1 MKRFFLLFVVLA
13 GMLSLPMRSLA
24 AEDKAFE
31 EALRRSQLDETNLN
45 PDKTGYPC
53 PFVKTGSPIINPVGQ
68 TAISTGYYFVDSDV
82 NGDAGAPWRP
92 DPANTP
98 NVNFESSRWVRIFSG
113 PNQAPKAYF
122 DADTNINGH
131 YYFMNPTPGQNG
143 QIDSTDDAIAGP
155 IPIRFEFY
163 FNGIREDSFY
173 VSSNGLVGFSN
184 RRYTY
189 AKNPQTGKAYRTGY
203 DKYSMDWFA
212 TGRGRQNGTDGKA
225 DNSKAI
231 TDPIPDNFGYQYS
244 ALGNDL
250 TNPKGGYRVTPV
262 ADPNAPQGALND
274 AALFP
279 PDLKQSFIAPMFSDL
294 QVSVYSKT
302 NNQID
307 DFSQV
312 WFKRSTNMDSLTIYF
327 SNLIGAHTK
336 INPYPISSNP
346 TMDLGINNRFE
357 IDKNTF
363 VCASFSVVITRLDS
377 SITVNFH
384 KFDGSPT
391 NSAGRNIPPAL
402 LFRYNSTIGVRGFAR
417 HVNWNNGAIPNGT
430 YPWAGEFEQYT
441 HYAWNYPKSGEEF
454 PYPNLAIKFKQYK
467 NIFRV
472 VDIQYRVQSP
482 NPNDPAGY
490 SQKVP
495 TTKANGYELL
505 AGDSRLGS
513 LQPIAIFQNLSNDIQ
528 GPDGVNYVAQPLQF
542 TALFKITNDASD
554 RIVWANTMVVD
565 SISLVATGQ
574 EDPPVFDDP
583 VNQKVKYVNVSLA
596 GGNYT
601 STENAFPGPN
611 RLNGIPPY
619 GFAQIYFGPFSPS
632 ESNIDEIGR
641 LKGTVSIDP
650 YRPGPERI
658 PFNEMWPFDN
668 TKSVSFFS
676 VKRLDPD
683 FYDDATHFHVIGGK
697 TMPSTLKWVNYE
709 GEVID
714 GEEACYYP
722 LSPRGEFVAAN
733 KVDFGFNSTNP
744 IYDKKIKSPV
754 IKLNRKTLTDEEPQ
768 GWVQA
773 TNMVPP
779 RPTYPANGDEL
790 RSFPID
796 MRNNPYRVTY
806 GASVSFSLQRGVKR
820 PNGYD
825 RDWADQT
832 MICPEIRA
840 ITNAKLNTNPVGN
853 APWTEY
859 AGASS
864 KFFDMICLEYAS
876 QKIDATLQTQKVV
889 NISDDADWR
898 WMPMRTGAP
907 ITDNSAYSVYGGVG
921 YQVGYLETDRNTPLK
936 AGDGIRCD
944 IMDDGID
951 YDFKRCVVPIPDTII
966 NAPLEGAKNF
976 RFRFKVRAID
986 GTACQSCIS
995 DDDDPFL
1002 VDNVKIVLRKET
1014 ADIEVSSAKIVWPYA
1029 IAPISQAIAIPVKVK
1044 VSNNSTVQAPSFKV
1058 RVRIYRKGE
1067 ETDTTSTK
1075 AVYCREY
1082 QLPFLKTG
1090 ADMSVP
1096 MPNWDA
1102 RGCGDGEFVI
1112 KAVIIMDGGDADS
1125 RNDTTTTDFS
1135 LKFGEHFSYI
1145 KDESPIGTNDVVN
1158 EIPSSTDMGR
1168 GLSFPAY
1175 ALGGYGKYNAI
1186 QAPPPFGGAYAD
1198 NQKTLGCGGSNMT
1211 GEIAM
1216 KFELFQADTIH
1227 GFNAFF
1233 GKQNAA
1239 GDDVSFQIYK
1249 DAGSFT
1255 PSTVVDG
1262 TEIIKTRGLDDKTGT
1277 VEFDKYSTYLYNTTG
1292 SNRTSIVLPLGTYW
1306 VGLTQRT
1313 FNGYML
1319 GASKTRSGM
1328 RTTLIYSPDPTQDNY
1343 LGDGGHPLIID
1354 KNFRITNIAGLLI
1367 NNNCFA
1373 AKTNLASSSWIQ
1385 FFPTTGNPAYAHL
1398 DHFGNVGPS
1407 ATLARGSW
1415 IPLLRP
1421 YFGNRKN
1428 TVPFT
1433 TQDCPPPGS
1442 FAVEIFGFKG
1452 QARTNTVDLYWNTA
1466 TEINNKYFVVERKQA
1481 GDDES
1486 AWKQIATVNGAGNS
1500 VVAKSYVFND
1510 TKVKANATYNYRLTS
1525 VDFDG
1530 KYDCNTSDV
1539 VTVELASNETTVSCG
1554 PNPFSTN
1561 TAITINAAQ
1570 KANVVVEISDIFGN
1584 VVKSYVENNV
1594 SGEMKLEW
1602 NGDDQ
1607 SGNMLSSGTYI
1618 FKAKVGEQTFTGK
1631 ISLVR

>member
-53 PFVKTGSPIINPVGQ
+53 PFVKTGTPIVNPVGS

-113 PNQAPKAYF
+113 PNQAPRAYF
-122 DADTNINGH
+122 ESDTNINGQ
-131 YYFMNPTPGQNG
+131 YYFRNPTPGTNG
-143 QIDSTDDAIAGP
+143 QIDSTDDAFAGP
-155 IPIRFEFY
+155 MPIRFEFY
-163 FNGIREDSFY
+163 FNGIRYDSFY
-173 VSSNGLVGFSN
+173 VSTNGLVGFSN

-189 AKNPQTGKAYRTGY
+189 AKNAQTGKAYRTGY

-212 TGRGRQNGTDGKA
+212 TGRGRQLGTDGKA

-231 TDPIPDNFGYQYS
+231 TDPIPDNFGYQFS

-250 TNPKGGYRVTPV
+250 TNAKGGYRVAPDPATPL
-262 ADPNAPQGALND
+262 GAVND
-274 AALFP
+274 ATLFP
-279 PDLKQSFIAPMFSDL
+279 PDLKQAFIAPLFSDL
-294 QVSVYSKT
+294 QVSVFSKT
-302 NNQID
+302 NQQID
-307 DFSQV
+307 DFGQV

-327 SNLIGAHTK
+327 SNLIGVHGK
-336 INPYPISSNP
+336 KDPNNPGNP
-346 TMDLGINNRFE
+346 PTDLGINNRFD
-357 IDKNTF
+357 IDKNTY
-363 VCASFSVVITRLDS
+363 VSASFSVVITRLDS
-377 SITVNFH
+377 SISVNFH
-384 KFDGSPT
+384 KFDGSPVL
-391 NSAGRNIPPAL
+391 GQRNIPPTL
-402 LFRYNSTIGVRGFAR
+402 LFRFNSAIGVRGFAR
-417 HVNWNNGAIPNGT
+417 HVNWNNGTIPNAS
-430 YPWAGEFEQYT
+430 YPWAAEFEQYT
-441 HYAWNYPKSGEEF
+441 HYSWNYPKGAEEF
-454 PYPNLAIKFKQYK
+454 PYLNLAIKFKQYK

-482 NPNDPAGY
+482 NPNDPSGF
-490 SQKVP
+490 SVKVP

-505 AGDSRLGS
+505 AGDTRLGS
-513 LQPIAIFQNLSNDIQ
+513 LQPVAIFENLSNDIQ

-542 TALFKITNDASD
+542 TAMFKITNEASD

-565 SISLVATGQ
+565 SLSLAATGN

-583 VNQKVKYVNVSLA
+583 INMKVKYVNVSLTS
-596 GGNYT
+596 GNFT
-601 STENAFPGPN
+601 TVDNPFPGAN
-611 RLNGIPPY
+611 NLNGIPPY
-619 GFAQIYFGPFSPS
+619 GFAQIHFGPFSPS
-632 ESNIDEIGR
+632 EANIDEIGR

-650 YRPGPERI
+650 YRPGPERV
-658 PFNEMWPFDN
+658 PFNEMWNFDN
-668 TKSVSFFS
+668 TKSVNFFS
-676 VKRLDPD
+676 VKRLEPD
-683 FYDDATHFHVIGGK
+683 FYDDATHFHMIGGK
-697 TMPSTLKWVNYE
+697 SMPSTLKWVNYE
-709 GEVID
+709 GEVIN
-714 GEEACYYP
+714 GEDACYYP
-722 LSPRGEFVAAN
+722 LSPRGDFVAAN
-733 KVDFGFNSTNP
+733 KVDFGFNSVNP
-744 IYDKKIKSPV
+744 VYDTKIKSPV
-754 IKLNRKTLTDEEPQ
+754 IKLNRKTLDDSEPA
-768 GWVQA
+768 GWA
-773 TNMVPP
+773 AASNMAPP
-779 RPTYPANGDEL
+779 RPAYTPNGDEL

-796 MRNNPYRVTY
+796 MRNNPYRITY

-820 PNGYD
+820 SD
-825 RDWADQT
+825 FARDWADQT
-832 MICPEIRA
+832 MLCPEIRA

-864 KFFDMICLEYAS
+864 KYFDMICLEYSS

-898 WMPMRTGAP
+898 WMPVKNGTP

-921 YQVGYLETDRNTPLK
+921 YQVGYLESDKNIPLK
-936 AGDGIRCD
+936 ALDGIRCD
-944 IMDDGID
+944 ILDDGID

-986 GTACQSCIS
+986 GKACINCID

-1002 VDNVKIVLRKET
+1002 VDNIKIVLRKET
-1014 ADIEVSSAKIVWPYA
+1014 ADLEVSSAKIVWPYA

-1044 VSNNSTVQAPSFKV
+1044 ISNNSTVQAPSFKIKV
-1058 RVRIYRKGE
+1058 KIYRKGE
-1067 ETDTTSTK
+1067 ENDTTNKK
-1075 AVYCREY
+1075 AVYCRVY

-1090 ADMSVP
+1090 SDISIP

-1102 RGCGDGEFVI
+1102 RGCGDGQFVI
-1112 KAVIIMDGGDADS
+1112 KAMVIMDGGDADS
-1125 RNDTTTTDFS
+1125 RNDTTTTDFA
-1135 LKFGEHFSYI
+1135 LKFGEFFSYI
-1145 KDESPIGTNDVVN
+1145 KDETPIGTNDVIN
-1158 EIPSSTDMGR
+1158 EIPSSVDMGR

-1175 ALGGYGKYNAI
+1175 ALGGYGTYSKINGT
-1186 QAPPPFGGAYAD
+1186 PFAGSYEA
-1198 NQKTLGCGGSNMT
+1198 NQKILGCGGSNMT

-1233 GKQNAA
+1233 GGQNLAE
-1239 GDDVSFQIYK
+1239 DQISYQIYK
-1249 DAGSFT
+1249 DVGSFV
-1255 PSTVVDG
+1255 PSNEVDA
-1262 TEIIKTRGLDDKTGT
+1262 TELVKYRGHDDKTGNI
-1277 VEFDKYSTYLYNTTG
+1277 EFDKYTTYLYNTVG
-1292 SNRTSIVLPLGTYW
+1292 SGRTSVVLPVGTYW
-1306 VGLTQRT
+1306 VGVTQRT
-1313 FNGYML
+1313 FNGFML

-1328 RTTLIYSPDPTQDNY
+1328 RTTLIYSPDPTQDSY

-1354 KNFRITNIAGLLI
+1354 KNFRVTNINGSLI

-1373 AKTNLASSSWIQ
+1373 AKTNAASSSWVQ

-1407 ATLARGSW
+1407 GVLARGSW

-1433 TQDCPPPGS
+1433 TQDCDNPI
-1442 FAVEIFGFKG
+1442 AVEVFGFKG

-1466 TEINNKYFVVERKQA
+1466 SENNNKYFVIERKQA

-1486 AWKQIATVNGAGNS
+1486 AWKQIGTVNGAGNS
-1500 VVAKSYVFND
+1500 VVAKSYVYND
-1510 TKVKANATYNYRLTS
+1510 TKVKANSTYNYRLTS
-1525 VDFDG
+1525 VDIDG
-1530 KYDCNTSDV
+1530 KYDCRTSDI
-1539 VTVELASNETTVSCG
+1539 VTVELAANETTVSCG

-1561 TAITINAAQ
+1561 TAITVNTPQ
-1570 KANVVVEISDIFGN
+1570 RANVVVEISDIFGN
-1584 VVKSYVENNV
+1584 VVKTVVENNV
-1594 SGEMKLEW
+1594 SGEFKVEW

-1607 SGNMLSSGTYI
+1607 SGNTLSSGTYI
-1618 FKAKVGEQTFTGK
+1618 YKAKVGEQTFTGK